1 MMQSCYTFCRSA
13 LEKTVQDCLLRT
25 NTAIGCKLPPKQGRK
40 MQVLG
45 GEEVHQFLIQVQAED
60 YYYELFLLD
69 LCTDLRQN
77 KLMALL

>member
-1 MMQSCYTFCRSA
+1 
-13 LEKTVQDCLLRT
+13 
-25 NTAIGCKLPPKQGRK
+25 